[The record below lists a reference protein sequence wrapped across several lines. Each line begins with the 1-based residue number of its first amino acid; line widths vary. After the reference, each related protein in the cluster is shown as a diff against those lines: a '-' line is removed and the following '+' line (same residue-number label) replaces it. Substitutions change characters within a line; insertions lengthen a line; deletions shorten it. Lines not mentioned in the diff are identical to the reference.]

1 MDEHGKEN
9 IKNSIMDLF
18 VSKNADKKPQEVS
31 PEEYK
36 RRMENVRNKDR
47 QLAQKAQKEIRE
59 KDVERMYDMLPGRF
73 RLAEASNIPQV
84 KERIDRMKSGEGI
97 HKTSLALLGVV
108 GSGKTWIAY
117 GYLLDAVRAGV
128 IYPDQVE
135 ILTESTLAS
144 ISRAGFAKEDKVNA
158 LLARKNKF
166 FIVDDVGQ
174 AGFKD
179 ESTRNDVWFELVD
192 HIYRNNL
199 TLVITT
205 NLPVKGESNRLQAY
219 LGSAVY
225 SRLMSLTGGDFIVPG
240 RIDRR
245 PEVLQQM
252 ENGTYRAL

>member
-1 MDEHGKEN
+1 MTNKEE
-9 IKNSIMDLF
+9 IKNAILASFAPNDT
-18 VSKNADKKPQEVS
+18 DKKPKKVS

-36 RRMENVRNKDR
+36 KKMDAVRAKDR
-47 QLAQKAQKEIRE
+47 ELALSAQKEIR
-59 KDVERMYDMLPGRF
+59 DRDIQRMYDMLPDRF

-84 KERIDRMKSGEGI
+84 QERLNRMGTGKGL
-97 HKTSLALLGVV
+97 HKTSIAFLGVV
-108 GSGKTWIAY
+108 GAGKTWAAY

-128 IYPDQVE
+128 VYPDQVE
-135 ILTESTLAS
+135 ILTESALAS
-144 ISRAGFAKEDKVNA
+144 ISRAGFAKEEKMNA
-158 LLARKNKF
+158 LLSNKNRF

-240 RIDRR
+240 RFDRR
-245 PEVLQQM
+245 PGVLTQM
-252 ENGTYRAL
+252 ENGTYKAM